1 MITFLAY
8 CIDKIN
14 QRHSG
19 SSFILLR
26 ALTWHN
32 GGLNL
37 TLSMALIIC
46 TPTVTL
52 ADVPLKRGFT
62 ERSFIL
68 LWPGQSSDDAQLDL
82 DAPLV
87 TDRPN
92 FTDAASTVG
101 RGVSQIEFGYTYFY
115 SEAYPGKGSAH
126 TYPEAAFRYGALRD
140 WIELRLRQSLITQDI
155 SGDSSTSL
163 GNTYLGTKLGLLPQY
178 GLLPQVSV
186 QPQMTLPTGSGDS
199 RTEHILPGINTLFF
213 WTLADKTFLTG
224 SSQVNRSDTKD
235 VSDINTIWAHSAVI
249 GTQVDKRLSC
259 FIEWYGIFRRSAP
272 NNPDLHFADTG
283 LMWLFDNNTQLDIR
297 FGSRLQDRF
306 GEELFAGFGM
316 SLRFL

>member
-1 MITFLAY
+1 MITFLTY

-46 TPTVTL
+46 APTVTL
-52 ADVPLKRGFT
+52 AEVPLKRGFT
-62 ERSFIL
+62 KRSFIL

-115 SEAYPGKGSAH
+115 NEANPGKGSAN

-178 GLLPQVSV
+178 GLLPQISV

-199 RTEHILPGINTLFF
+199 RTKHILPGINMLFF

-235 VSDINTIWAHSAVI
+235 VSDVNTIWHIQPWSALRSTHGSPVLSS
-249 GTQVDKRLSC
+249 GTASSGNQSLIVRNYISRIPALC
-259 FIEWYGIFRRSAP
+259 GYTTTTLNLTF
-272 NNPDLHFADTG
+272 DLVRDSKTALAKSYSPG
-283 LMWLFDNNTQLDIR
+283 L
-297 FGSRLQDRF
+297 
-306 GEELFAGFGM
+306 E
-316 SLRFL
+316 